1 MRLNQ
6 SRPKAAIPADISR
19 AAAEWLVEL
28 QSAEQPETLRQQW
41 QAWRDAHP
49 DHERAWQHIE
59 RLGEKLGGL
68 SSPLAHATLAPRG
81 SFKRRRAIKTLAVL
95 LFAGGGAMAVEDRLP
110 WWRLNADYSTAVGES
125 RNLTLEDGT
134 EVALNSSSAISVAY
148 TQQQRIIMLL
158 HGEIH
163 ISTGHAGQ
171 GRPFL
176 VATDQGS
183 IHALGTRFGVR
194 QLSDE
199 KDAPIRVSLL
209 EGVVEIAP
217 SELAARTRLQAGEQL
232 SFTRRMLA
240 PVERLNPNDNAWM
253 QGMLV
258 ADDMPLVEFLAE
270 LARYRPGS
278 LGCHESIAQLKVT
291 GTYPLHDTD
300 KVIAMLSDSL
310 QLQVRSLTRYW
321 VRLMPG
327 RDA

>member
-1 MRLNQ
+1 MRLDP
-6 SRPKAAIPADISR
+6 SRPTPAIPADISR

-28 QSAEQPETLRQQW
+28 QAAEQPETLRLQW

-59 RLGEKLGGL
+59 MLGEKLGGL

-125 RNLTLEDGT
+125 RNVTLEDGT
-134 EVALNSSSAISVAY
+134 EVALNSSSAINVAY
-148 TQQQRIIMLL
+148 TPQQRIVMLL

-163 ISTGHAGQ
+163 ISTGHGAS
-171 GRPFL
+171 PFL

-194 QLSDE
+194 QLSEE

-217 SELAARTRLQAGEQL
+217 SELTARMRLQAGEQL
-232 SFTRRMLA
+232 SFTRSMLA

-270 LARYRPGS
+270 LSRYRPGR
-278 LGCHESIAQLKVT
+278 LGCHDSIAQLKVS

-300 KVIAMLSDSL
+300 QVIAMLSDSL

-321 VRLMPG
+321 VRLMPASQ
-327 RDA
+327 RA